1 MARTVDIEAQT
12 IRREAFVDAAQ
23 RLIQQQG
30 WEQSSIQDV
39 LDEAGTS
46 RGAFYHYFDS
56 KAALLEA
63 VVERMVDGGI
73 ARIGPNVSQPGLP
86 ALEKFHAL
94 FGDIAQYKAEHK
106 ELILGFLRVW
116 VSDENAVVR
125 EHFRRSMVRRLHPLL
140 TVIVHQGVVEGSF
153 TVHSPEATARVVIS
167 TLQGLNEDI
176 TDLFFRLDA
185 GEVELSDLTGRLVAY
200 EEAFE
205 RILGC
210 APGTIR
216 LTDES
221 VLRDWYGWQQDYK
234 RGVP

>member
-1 MARTVDIEAQT
+1 MARTVDIEAQAV
-12 IRREAFVDAAQ
+12 RRDAFIDAAQ
-23 RLIQQQG
+23 RLIQRDG
-30 WEQSSIQDV
+30 WERSSIQDV

-73 ARIGPNVSQPGLP
+73 ARIGPRVSQPGVS

-94 FGDIAQYKAEHK
+94 FSDIAQYKAEHR

-116 VSDENAVVR
+116 DSDENAVVR

-153 TVHSPEATARVVIS
+153 SVRSPEATSRVVIS

-176 TDLFFRLDA
+176 TDLFLRLDA
-185 GEVELSDLTGRLVAY
+185 GEVELEDLAQRLMAY

-205 RILGC
+205 RVLGC
-210 APGTIR
+210 TPGTIR

-221 VLRDWYGWQQDYK
+221 VLRDWHRWQQSYK